1 MAINNEVLRKRSL
14 VQGLL
19 TECPLDK
26 PLEDCPAKEVRGL
39 PYEERSVIVASMSE
53 TELDLIISH
62 HRYCFQKRRLDMSFM
77 KIDTQQQ
84 HQLQL

>member
-1 MAINNEVLRKRSL
+1 MTINNEASHKRSL

-26 PLEDCPAKEVRGL
+26 PLEDCPAKEVRGF
-39 PYEERSVIVASMSE
+39 PYEERSVIVVNMSE

-62 HRYCFQKRRLDMSFM
+62 HRYCFQKRRLDMSFVEM
-77 KIDTQQQ
+77 DIQQQ
-84 HQLQL
+84 YQKQI